1 MIVRRMNTTHF
12 KRYRM
17 QINLRRQLAEP
28 PPLPPGFQLL
38 PWRTSLLELHAAAKW
53 ASFSHE
59 IDAVVF
65 SCLADASGCRQLM
78 NDIVNRSNFAP
89 QATWLIVQKSRPD
102 DKPVPCGTVQGI
114 FDANLVG
121 SIQNVGVAPEYR
133 GMGLGSILLHRALLG
148 FQQADQQFAT
158 LEVTARNTA
167 AIRLY
172 QRVGF
177 DVART
182 VYRSVDFA
190 FE

>member
-1 MIVRRMNTTHF
+1 MIATHF
-12 KRYRM
+12 KRFRM
-17 QINLRRQLAEP
+17 QINLRHRLVEP

-38 PWRTSLLELHAAAKW
+38 PWRNSLLELHSAAKW
-53 ASFSHE
+53 ASFGHE

-65 SCLADASGCRQLM
+65 SCLADATGCRQLM

-89 QATWLIVQKSRPD
+89 QATWLIVQQSRPEVH
-102 DKPVPCGTVQGI
+102 PIPCGTVQGV
-114 FDANLVG
+114 FDAALVG
-121 SIQNVGVAPEYR
+121 SIQNVGVVPEYR
-133 GMGLGSILLHRALLG
+133 GIGLGSILLHRALIG
-148 FQQADQQFAT
+148 FQHADQQFAT

-177 DVART
+177 EIART

-190 FE
+190 FD